1 MDGTTIG
8 AVFASAVS
16 AHGDSPFLAVPANTR
31 RGYLQSGF
39 EISYG
44 EAGKRVGELAAIY
57 REAGYGRSHRVAM
70 LLENHPDHVLHKLAL
85 NSIGACCVPINP
97 EYQVGETAYL
107 IDHSEP
113 DLVLTL
119 GAREGQMREALVQ
132 CSHRPPVIVSDEF
145 GSSLTTALRPACDD
159 DPKPETPASILYTS
173 GTTGRPKGCVLSHLS
188 RMRGATRHRQTK
200 RTRSKL
206 RRAGRLCAVRCSTF
220 S

>member
-1 MDGTTIG
+1 VTRQNVADIAVVGFRPKLTGRG
-8 AVFASAVS
+8 AYPARDWRGGFP
-16 AHGDSPFLAVPANTR
+16 HGRHDHWR
-31 RGYLQSGF
+31 RVRQRRFGSRRFPVLG
-39 EISYG
+39 G
-44 EAGKRVGELAAIY
+44 AGKYSA
-57 REAGYGRSHRVAM
+57 
-70 LLENHPDHVLHKLAL
+70 
-85 NSIGACCVPINP
+85 INP

-119 GAREGQMREALVQ
+119 DAREGQMREALVQ

-145 GSSLTTALRPACDD
+145 GSSLTTALRPACDG

-188 RMRGATRHRQTK
+188 RMRGATRYRQTK